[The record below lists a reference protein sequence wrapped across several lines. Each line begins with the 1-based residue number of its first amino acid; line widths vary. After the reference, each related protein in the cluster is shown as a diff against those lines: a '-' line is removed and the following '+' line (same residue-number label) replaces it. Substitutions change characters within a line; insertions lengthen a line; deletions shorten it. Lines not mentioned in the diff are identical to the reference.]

1 MIFKIISFVLLFL
14 ALAGAG
20 TVSLIGK
27 SHQGDSPLLNYVV
40 NNSLRAH
47 PVLTKLQ
54 LRTMEDSWSR
64 MMVAPEQAQFMANL
78 IKLIKGNKTIEV
90 GMYTGYNALSMALAI
105 PEDGLVVAC
114 EINDDYVQIAKPFF
128 KEAGVEKKI
137 DIRLQTALKTLDELL
152 AAGEGETYD
161 FVFIDADKINYDN
174 YYEKSL
180 QLIRKGGIIAI
191 DNVLW
196 GGKVINPD
204 KDDVTSQTI
213 DQLNRKLHKDQRVDL
228 SMLTVAEELLREVL
242 SEKAWSF
249 ISFSKN
255 HYIKAK
261 EIFQEALQKEPED
274 KEWNTGYA
282 FALFHLEGLEIREDR
297 RIPFEESPAVRQLK
311 RALKLDPD
319 NVMIHVFMGLKC
331 YKNKRNAE
339 AWEHMK
345 HALHMAPYDLSVVL
359 SVAKFMKKEQC
370 YDMAI
375 GVLKKMLE
383 KAPDSSRLHHEIAN
397 NYRWKAMQIG
407 DMHNPM
413 LLSYCIHHLEE
424 GARLNPHFV
433 YPQIELALRYA
444 EVGNYAKAKQKFQEL
459 FARPNLQPADLQA
472 WHRIYGDF
480 NMYRLG
486 SEATA
491 VKHYKEGMAMQKV
504 STEWKICKNRLYKV
518 LHNTRND
525 VYQIREFMNSLRENP
540 ERNEN

>member
-1 MIFKIISFVLLFL
+1 MFEDELKKLECHFTWDLQKED
-14 ALAGAG
+14 A
-20 TVSLIGK
+20 
-27 SHQGDSPLLNYVV
+27 DLNYLEIKFTE
-40 NNSLRAH
+40 SLSNQTDH
-47 PVLTKLQ
+47 G
-54 LRTMEDSWSR
+54 
-64 MMVAPEQAQFMANL
+64 
-78 IKLIKGNKTIEV
+78 GNFR
-90 GMYTGYNALSMALAI
+90 
-105 PEDGLVVAC
+105 
-114 EINDDYVQIAKPFF
+114 Q
-128 KEAGVEKKI
+128 
-137 DIRLQTALKTLDELL
+137 
-152 AAGEGETYD
+152 
-161 FVFIDADKINYDN
+161 
-174 YYEKSL
+174 
-180 QLIRKGGIIAI
+180 
-191 DNVLW
+191 
-196 GGKVINPD
+196 
-204 KDDVTSQTI
+204 
-213 DQLNRKLHKDQRVDL
+213 RKLNFCAYIYHLQGFNTKARDCLEKAKEVQNDHSYNIVTYGNLAWLHHHMADDTMVKVYLEKLAQISRAFPAP
-228 SMLTVAEELLREVL
+228 AEELLREVL

-255 HYIKAK
+255 HYGKAK

-282 FALFHLEGLEIREDR
+282 FSLFHLEGLEIREDR

-339 AWEHMK
+339 AWLHMR
-345 HALHMAPYDLSVVL
+345 HALDMAPYDLSVVL
-359 SVAKFMKKEQC
+359 SAAKFMKKEQC

-375 GVLKKMLE
+375 EVLKKMLE

-444 EVGNYAKAKQKFQEL
+444 EVSNYDKAKQKFQEL

-491 VKHYKEGMAMQKV
+491 VKHYKEGMAMQKI

-518 LHNTRND
+518 LRNTRND
-525 VYQIREFMNSLRENP
+525 VYHIREFMNSLRENT
-540 ERNEN
+540 ERNEK

>member
-1 MIFKIISFVLLFL
+1 MFEEELKKLECHFTWDLQKED
-14 ALAGAG
+14 A
-20 TVSLIGK
+20 
-27 SHQGDSPLLNYVV
+27 DLNYLEIKFTE
-40 NNSLRAH
+40 SLSNQTDH
-47 PVLTKLQ
+47 G
-54 LRTMEDSWSR
+54 
-64 MMVAPEQAQFMANL
+64 
-78 IKLIKGNKTIEV
+78 GNFR
-90 GMYTGYNALSMALAI
+90 
-105 PEDGLVVAC
+105 
-114 EINDDYVQIAKPFF
+114 Q
-128 KEAGVEKKI
+128 
-137 DIRLQTALKTLDELL
+137 
-152 AAGEGETYD
+152 
-161 FVFIDADKINYDN
+161 
-174 YYEKSL
+174 
-180 QLIRKGGIIAI
+180 
-191 DNVLW
+191 
-196 GGKVINPD
+196 
-204 KDDVTSQTI
+204 
-213 DQLNRKLHKDQRVDL
+213 RKLNFCAYIYHLQGFNYKAWECLEKAQEVQNDCSSNIVTYGNLAWLHHHMADDTMVEVYLEKLAQISRAFPAP
-228 SMLTVAEELLREVL
+228 AEELLREVL

-261 EIFQEALQKEPED
+261 ESFQEALQKEPED

-345 HALHMAPYDLSVVL
+345 YALHMAPYDLSVVL

-407 DMHNPM
+407 DMHNPK

-480 NMYRLG
+480 ILYRLG
-486 SEATA
+486 SEARA
-491 VKHYKEGMAMQKV
+491 VKHYKEGMAMQNV
-504 STEWKICKNRLYKV
+504 SSEWKICKNRLYKV
-518 LHNTRND
+518 LRNTRND
-525 VYQIREFMNSLRENP
+525 VYHIREFMNSLRKNP
-540 ERNEN
+540 ERNEK